1 MNVRVPVILYSRVNA
16 IIFPNCQYRYNLS
29 KNPFLTYWRKGQ
41 QPPPLGSSS
50 SVGGAGVEGEA
61 GWGATTAVG
70 RSTVGLS
77 YNQD

>member
-1 MNVRVPVILYSRVNA
+1 MNVRMPVILYSRVNA
-16 IIFPNCQYRYNLS
+16 IKFQNCQHRYNLS
-29 KNPFLTYWRKGQ
+29 KNPFLTYWRNGQ

-50 SVGGAGVEGEA
+50 SVGGAGVEGVD

-77 YNQD
+77 YN

>member
-1 MNVRVPVILYSRVNA
+1 MNVRMPVILYSRVNA
-16 IIFPNCQYRYNLS
+16 IKFQNCQRRYNLS
-29 KNPFLTYWRKGQ
+29 KNPFLTYWRNGQ

-50 SVGGAGVEGEA
+50 SVGGAGVEGED

-77 YNQD
+77 YN